1 MAVIGATQLEPTN
14 ILGSYVQGLE
24 AGRQARAQRM
34 QEEAL
39 LGQTQRETALR
50 NFLSSADLSKPDVR
64 NELLRFGKPGAEL
77 AASIEDIAGK
87 RATAEK
93 TGLDIKAAEMKMA
106 DDNYGRFQKMLGD
119 FAYGKTAPTKD
130 RVIDELD
137 FLIAQGVVA
146 PEFKQFAVSTLP
158 DDPAQLQTT
167 LRSQFLSQIPPA
179 ERAKLFVPKSQEVFA
194 QDVAERAAGAPM
206 TQIAAFKPA
215 AETIQEEAVKN
226 LTKTYDQLKTAKVD
240 IQNLRNAATLA
251 RTEARKYMGTG
262 GQAFLSAAKFLKNRL
277 GVDVDTKAIV
287 NAEAART
294 TLFQNVLNNL
304 RKLDAQPSQQQ
315 QMIMQEALGS
325 LDTDP
330 DALEAVVQVYEDV
343 IRGRVEQHNAE
354 VAQVKE
360 NKIPLPYDLAIKIP
374 EKLTKPAIGGPPP
387 EAVAELRANPAL
399 KDKFDEIF
407 GAGAANKALKGG
419 K

>member
-1 MAVIGATQLEPTN
+1 MAVIGATQLEPVN

-24 AGRQARAQRM
+24 ASRQARAQRM

-77 AASIEDIAGK
+77 AASIEDIADK

-146 PEFKQFAVSTLP
+146 PEFKQFAASTLP

-194 QDVAERAAGAPM
+194 QDVAERAAGAPQ
-206 TQIAAFKPA
+206 TSILNKGDTAEEVEKAKSRVKEYDTIRDRAVQGRRTLPSLQRAASALEKFETGFG
-215 AETIQEEAVKN
+215 AE
-226 LTKTYDQLKTAKVD
+226 
-240 IQNLRNAATLA
+240 AT
-251 RTEARKYMGTG
+251 TEARRVLVSLGLADDEAAQKVQSADSFAVAVKDRILFKLSQQAGTQTEG
-262 GQAFLSAAKFLKNRL
+262 DAQRAEDTWASYRKLTDSNKFLIDLEKAVIAQDNEELKFYDDWEAKNGTYR
-277 GVDVDTKAIV
+277 
-287 NAEAART
+287 
-294 TLFQNVLNNL
+294 
-304 RKLDAQPSQQQ
+304 
-315 QMIMQEALGS
+315 
-325 LDTDP
+325 
-330 DALEAVVQVYEDV
+330 
-343 IRGRVEQHNAE
+343 
-354 VAQVKE
+354 
-360 NKIPLPYDLAIKIP
+360 
-374 EKLTKPAIGGPPP
+374 
-387 EAVAELRANPAL
+387 
-399 KDKFDEIF
+399 
-407 GAGAANKALKGG
+407 GAAQAWRDGPGSKSLFDRPEMKKYAEKNQGTPKPPDGFVINPPR
-419 K
+419 